1 MSENDDRKFLAALSR
16 FRGVSGQPGEP
27 GQAARSQGRLARALS
42 ASKPGGLM
50 LNVNA
55 PELSF
60 WLADGMDITS
70 QLINL
75 VQEAEIHDALADSFA
90 DDIRI
95 SVHSQ
100 HAIEF
105 LSDVSAHRFD
115 FMTFGAIDVAL
126 AELAASSLAPGGILG
141 VFPCLSAHTGADSAP
156 LETLLHRDGNLLV
169 TANVGGAVIAVRAA
183 GNRRPARRGGR
194 RKQPR

>member
-1 MSENDDRKFLAALSR
+1 VSESDDGEIPAALSR
-16 FRGVSGQPGEP
+16 FRDVSGQPGELKE
-27 GQAARSQGRLARALS
+27 AACSQGRLARGLS

-55 PELSF
+55 PELGF

-75 VQEAEIHDALADSFA
+75 VHEAEIHDALAGSFA
-90 DDIRI
+90 DDIRV

-100 HAIEF
+100 HPIEF

-115 FMTFGAIDVAL
+115 FMAFGAIDTAL
-126 AELAASSLAPGGILG
+126 AELAANSLAPGGILG
-141 VFPCLSAHTGADSAP
+141 VFPGLSPCTGTDSET
-156 LETLLHRDGNLLV
+156 LETVLRRDGNLLV
-169 TANVGGAVIAVRAA
+169 AASDQGTVIAVRAT
-183 GNRRPARRGGR
+183 GNRHPARRGGR
-194 RKQPR
+194 RKPPR